1 MLQKKVILSLVII
14 LTFVGLLEGGGN
26 IEEKHKLAKCK
37 NKGNKTQKIEILDHE
52 ISRIILKQD
61 SKD

>member
-1 MLQKKVILSLVII
+1 MCHAIVLFSK
-14 LTFVGLLEGGGN
+14 
-26 IEEKHKLAKCK
+26 K
-37 NKGNKTQKIEILDHE
+37 NKVSYNLLHRVPEVAKNKTKKCINKTQKIEILDHE